1 MPHCFVLIFLPIWK
15 ANLIRNR
22 KLGVLPSS
30 WSSAFP
36 VGGSV
41 APLWILSRHDC
52 ARFCPF
58 CMKTPHQTFFFFFS
72 CPPLF
77 FLAGTQANHPPP
89 LSKPLPRRGRWKT
102 VTPSPSLNEKL
113 RVPTAVA
120 FLRRISA
127 FSLRCS
133 CSPISA
139 SCECLALWRQRKT
152 EIERR
157 EWEKRGIDGIV
168 GEEWKNERGGGGF
181 ESQQQNESAEK
192 RVDVREGFY
201 WAKRWLPC
209 LVPGGERAPPHRL
222 HHCCFHNRMPRQQL
236 SSSHTQRKRETQPGR
251 HRLQRNIWKRL
262 KVFNGGKKKKKKNQA
277 FYRFVFFFKQK
288 VSKFNSNWEKY

>member
-58 CMKTPHQTFFFFFS
+58 CMKTPHQTFFFFS

-102 VTPSPSLNEKL
+102 VTP
-113 RVPTAVA
+113 
-120 FLRRISA
+120 
-127 FSLRCS
+127 
-133 CSPISA
+133 PI
-139 SCECLALWRQRKT
+139 T
-152 EIERR
+152 E
-157 EWEKRGIDGIV
+157 
-168 GEEWKNERGGGGF
+168 
-181 ESQQQNESAEK
+181 
-192 RVDVREGFY
+192 
-201 WAKRWLPC
+201 
-209 LVPGGERAPPHRL
+209 
-222 HHCCFHNRMPRQQL
+222 
-236 SSSHTQRKRETQPGR
+236 RETQSPDCSG
-251 HRLQRNIWKRL
+251 ISA
-262 KVFNGGKKKKKKNQA
+262 QA
-277 FYRFVFFFKQK
+277 FCIFIGMFLFAYKCQLWMLGFVAPKK
-288 VSKFNSNWEKY
+288 DWNWEERMREEGDRRDSGRRVEKREGWWWWVWIAAAKWKCREKSGCEGGLLLGEALAAMFGARGRARPAAQAPPLLFPQQNATPAAWSWAALTLREREKHNPGDTDCRETFGKD